1 MSIKQARNLSQN
13 ARNGHFRDSNFQNF
27 LGGGGMPL
35 DPPRNLASSALVGA
49 PLSKS
54 WIRPCAQSVFT
65 TLAAL
70 HSIFAHTG
78 SLKLYDTM
86 LIGYAENDVLLHLSL
101 SQCLKLLIL
110 KRLFF
115 KDTVVKIAVTI
126 QT

>member
-1 MSIKQARNLSQN
+1 
-13 ARNGHFRDSNFQNF
+13 
-27 LGGGGMPL
+27 MPV

-54 WIRPCAQSVFT
+54 WIHPCA
-65 TLAAL
+65 
-70 HSIFAHTG
+70 HI
-78 SLKLYDTM
+78 SLYHFGGTAFNICSYRFFKLYVTM
-86 LIGYAENDVLLHLSL
+86 LIGYVENDVLLHLSL

-126 QT
+126 QM